1 LKFENFVMAVKILC
15 LLGAPNRCSI
25 SP

>member
-1 LKFENFVMAVKILC
+1 MAVKILC